1 LKANKNIFTEQ
12 FTNIGGL
19 ADERQEGLNDSNYH
33 ENSTQTA
40 HSITTFSEILIVFK
54 RVLINGMAHLGN
66 VQLVKN
72 KKMEINNISKYF
84 LLNFIYVPLSIIY
97 AYSIGEDS
105 NTVKFFIILSLITSL
120 LLYVFDLL
128 VTIMAIK
135 LIKNNSFI
143 PFIIPVLLILPFKY
157 VLKWLDFG
165 GKYGI
170 IFIIIGTL
178 FINIFTCS
186 RLKKIKV
193 TKK

>member
-1 LKANKNIFTEQ
+1 
-12 FTNIGGL
+12 
-19 ADERQEGLNDSNYH
+19 
-33 ENSTQTA
+33 
-40 HSITTFSEILIVFK
+40 
-54 RVLINGMAHLGN
+54 MAHLGN

-72 KKMEINNISKYF
+72 KIMEINNISKYF

-97 AYSIGEDS
+97 AFSIGEDL
-105 NTVKFFIILSLITSL
+105 NTVIFFIILSLITSL

-128 VTIMAIK
+128 VTIMTIK

-165 GKYGI
+165 GKYCI
-170 IFIIIGTL
+170 IFIIIGT
-178 FINIFTCS
+178 FSINIFTWS